1 MLRSLFPFLF
11 LAVGCFG
18 ALLGICPG
26 ETEGRRGRR
35 QKEPEVQRNLGT
47 IHEFQTLSNY

>member
-1 MLRSLFPFLF
+1 MLQLLFPSL

-18 ALLGICPG
+18 AALGIC
-26 ETEGRRGRR
+26 TEAEGQRGRR
-35 QKEPEVQRNLGT
+35 QEEPEVQRSLGT